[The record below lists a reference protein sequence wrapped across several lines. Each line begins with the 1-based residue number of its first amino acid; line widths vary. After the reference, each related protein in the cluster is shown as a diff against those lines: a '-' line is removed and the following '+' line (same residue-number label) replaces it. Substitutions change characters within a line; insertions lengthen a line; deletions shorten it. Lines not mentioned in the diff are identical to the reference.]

1 MEILGWLLIPIAA
14 TVLGLLFLK
23 WRGRDRKPADA
34 EQGMEDMARFREAMA
49 KPLPSLQRERRADD
63 DTDESGR
70 AS

>member
-14 TVLGLLFLK
+14 TVIGLLWLS
-23 WRGRDRKPADA
+23 WRHRDRKPADA

-49 KPLPSLQRERRADD
+49 KPLPSLQRERRDD
-63 DTDESGR
+63 EAADESGR